1 MSGMH
6 GSFETADTTAVA
18 GDMAALGEINTA
30 MADYSQGSSIQGTEM
45 DQSLMNALEDMSA
58 ANSSM
63 IDKAGLKEPSLKL
76 VSDQSVEDALADAIP
91 GLDPTTITPEPL
103 DTTVA
108 IDQVDTAQPAIDLSD
123 SVDFKESVG
132 EVLQV
137 ISSEF
142 SDLSDSFEALAEKTL
157 GQDAT
162 GDRFDEQDGANLND
176 SAVDLSSVDFDALQ
190 VSIDG
195 FTKGIQSLLAQL
207 ENSFIGEDTGVS
219 VTAGEEEVAPIAD
232 PVSEPADT
240 EVVADAGTPAET
252 ELVAKPEGGKINAQ
266 TDTTTITGSD
276 SDDIINA
283 GNLTTT
289 VTGGEGADVITGGDV
304 AASLRGDAGV
314 DLIAGGSA
322 DDTIEGGAGND
333 FLRGSGGNDQMS
345 GGEGSDFFGFAQPTD
360 GVDVFKDFK
369 LNEDFIGVSNS
380 GFTLGL
386 DETNLLSQPDGS
398 VIAAELFSKGNSA
411 TNETQRFVYNPDDG
425 SFSFDA
431 DGSGTSEAVKLAQ
444 LDNGLDFA
452 NDDIRVFI

>member
-1 MSGMH
+1 
-6 GSFETADTTAVA
+6 
-18 GDMAALGEINTA
+18 
-30 MADYSQGSSIQGTEM
+30 
-45 DQSLMNALEDMSA
+45 
-58 ANSSM
+58 
-63 IDKAGLKEPSLKL
+63 
-76 VSDQSVEDALADAIP
+76 
-91 GLDPTTITPEPL
+91 
-103 DTTVA
+103 
-108 IDQVDTAQPAIDLSD
+108 
-123 SVDFKESVG
+123 VDFKESVG